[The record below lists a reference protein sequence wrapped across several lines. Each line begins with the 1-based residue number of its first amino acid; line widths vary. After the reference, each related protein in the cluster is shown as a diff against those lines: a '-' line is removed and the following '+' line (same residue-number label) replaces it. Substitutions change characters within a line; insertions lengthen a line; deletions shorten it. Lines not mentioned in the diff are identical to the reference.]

1 MHQAFTSLLLPG
13 LLLSTAAL
21 AASDPIE
28 QRQDLMENT
37 KEAAGTIGK
46 MLKGKEPFDAA
57 NAMAALQAWHK
68 TATEV
73 GDLFPAGSETGHDTE
88 AKSEIWTDRAG
99 FDQKLSDF
107 GRRVDEAIA
116 ANPAT
121 LAELGA
127 AVDPVFKA
135 CKACHE
141 TYRAEKD

>member
-1 MHQAFTSLLLPG
+1 MHKAFTP
-13 LLLSTAAL
+13 LLLSGLLMSTVAL
-21 AASDPIE
+21 AESDPIE

-37 KEAAGTIGK
+37 GKAAKTIGS
-46 MLKGKEPFDAA
+46 MLKEEEPFDAA
-57 NAMAALQAWHK
+57 QAMAALQTWHK

-99 FDQKLSDF
+99 FEEKLSAF
-107 GRRVDEAIA
+107 GLRVDEAIA

-127 AVDPVFKA
+127 AVSPVFKT
-135 CKACHE
+135 CKGCHE
-141 TYRAEKD
+141 TYRVEKD